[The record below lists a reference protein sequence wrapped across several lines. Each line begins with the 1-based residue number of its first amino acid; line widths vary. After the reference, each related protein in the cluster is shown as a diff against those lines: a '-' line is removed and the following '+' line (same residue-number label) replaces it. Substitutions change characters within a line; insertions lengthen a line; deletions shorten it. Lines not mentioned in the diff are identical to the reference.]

1 MQGPRFEVAPSEKN
15 MDWGYKAVLTAF
27 AVAVVLMTAQLFGR
41 RLAGM
46 LAGMPVISAP
56 ALLWLAHDQ
65 GVDFAALSANGSI
78 AACAAAA
85 LYAVVYD
92 RLSHRFGPLLSVS
105 ASLALGGIAALLLS
119 LLGAGTSVALAL
131 AVAACALALRAL
143 PADRP
148 PPPPR
153 SMWRQLW
160 LIAGVAGL
168 VSAAVSLV
176 STAVGPFWSGLLA
189 SLPVIS
195 TCALFH
201 QHSTAGGASLR
212 PFLSGYVS
220 GLVTKALFA
229 ASFAALVLQAPAE
242 TAFLL
247 AVLLGLFGTF
257 ALSLS
262 MRAAREFA
270 ADLQRR

>member
-1 MQGPRFEVAPSEKN
+1 
-15 MDWGYKAVLTAF
+15 MDWGYKAVLTAL

-56 ALLWLAHDQ
+56 ALLWLAHAQ
-65 GVDFAALSANGSI
+65 GVEFAALSANGSI

-92 RLSHRFGPLLSVS
+92 RLSHRFGPLLTVS
-105 ASLALGGIAALLLS
+105 ASLALGGVAALLLS
-119 LLGAGTSVALAL
+119 LLGAGTVVALAL
-131 AVAACALALRAL
+131 AVVACALALRAL
-143 PADRP
+143 PSDRP
-148 PPPPR
+148 PPPR
-153 SMWRQLW
+153 GMWRQLW

-168 VSAAVSLV
+168 VSASVSLV
-176 STAVGPFWSGLLA
+176 SIAVGPFWSGLLA

-201 QHSTAGGASLR
+201 QHGTAGGASLR

-220 GLVTKALFA
+220 GLMTKALFS
-229 ASFAALVLQAPAE
+229 ASFAGLVLQAPAE

-247 AVLLGLFGTF
+247 SVLLGLFGAF

-262 MRAAREFA
+262 IRAAREFA
-270 ADLQRR
+270 ADAQRR